1 MEQFPQWKCASQLR
15 RERLR
20 RIIEGRREQL
30 NEMRHRS
37 WPPSAATMRDYNVA
51 LAKYIRARKAWRAFW
66 EQ

>member
-1 MEQFPQWKCASQLR
+1 MEQIPQWKCASQLR

-30 NEMRHRS
+30 NELRHRS
-37 WPPSAATMRDYNVA
+37 WPPSAATMHDYNVA
-51 LAKYIRARKAWRAFW
+51 LAKYTRARKAWRAFW